1 MTSLTIPA
9 SNDYTA
15 VPGGSLGSKERHFR
29 ALDFDDAEF
38 FHQLRRSYKELSGP
52 IRLFSARSLKRIAVN
67 GPATK
72 AADLGYGWRSP
83 RIRAYKGLSDTF
95 SEEQILQHY
104 RNPALGSSR
113 YAFVQWAHRLTAA
126 HPARTPQGEDENGER
141 RDGDYFTQLYQ
152 PEGLEFVVVWSVPR
166 IISAL
171 ALVFLL
177 AMIAVLLWIFLG
189 KQTAASIPPVGGYRD
204 AGDRVATALLMGIFV
219 LIAGLSGIAG
229 WLGVSWLLM

>member
-15 VPGGSLGSKERHFR
+15 VRGSSLGSKERHFR

-38 FHQLRRSYKELSGP
+38 FHQLRRSYRELSGP
-52 IRLFSARSLKRIAVN
+52 LRFFSARSLKRIAVS

-72 AADLGYGWRSP
+72 AADFGYGWRSP
-83 RIRAYKGLSDTF
+83 RILAYKGLSDTF

-104 RNPALGSSR
+104 RKPTLGRSR

-126 HPARTPQGEDENGER
+126 PTASTPDAGDESNER
-141 RDGDYFTQLYQ
+141 RERDSLSLSKK

-166 IISAL
+166 IIAAL
-171 ALVFLL
+171 AVVFLI
-177 AMIAVLLWIFLG
+177 AIAAVLLWTFLG
-189 KQTAASIPPVGGYRD
+189 KQTPSNVPSGGGYRD
-204 AGDRVATALLMGIFV
+204 AGDRVGTSV
-219 LIAGLSGIAG
+219 LIGIGVLIGGLSGIAG